1 VQRAGWRRPATS
13 FYDFHDP
20 AVFSAAM
27 AQTTD
32 LETRARLRQE
42 IRRKVGRID
51 FWFHRD
57 EKTPHLVP
65 DPKNDLFPFARIE
78 FANGQ
83 NRIVVMLDG
92 GQFLT
97 FQAKDG
103 DYKVEGKLVGS
114 EAALQAF
121 MNKRRLRG

>member
-1 VQRAGWRRPATS
+1 LA
-13 FYDFHDP
+13 
-20 AVFSAAM
+20 
-27 AQTTD
+27 
-32 LETRARLRQE
+32 TRARLRQE
-42 IRRKVGRID
+42 IRRKVTGIY